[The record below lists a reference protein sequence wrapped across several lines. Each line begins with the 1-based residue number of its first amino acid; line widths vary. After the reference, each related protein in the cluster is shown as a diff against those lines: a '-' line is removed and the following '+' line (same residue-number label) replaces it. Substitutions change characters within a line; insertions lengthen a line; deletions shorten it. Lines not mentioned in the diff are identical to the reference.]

1 MVQKQQKSAVAKD
14 KKSLSGSCGILDS
27 NKLAPLIAE
36 NPLRLIKN
44 AVKRTLGHIKNVVKS
59 NDYEGF
65 CRIDL
70 SICTFWN

>member
-44 AVKRTLGHIKNVVKS
+44 AVKS
-59 NDYEGF
+59 NDYEGL